1 MSYQNGKIM
10 MAYTSQTGQSYAQD
24 FHFNIDGNTILPD
37 SMMQAPLPMMYDM
50 AEGGIGYQAS
60 SLRFKENVV
69 NLEFE
74 TEAFLSLDAR
84 VFDWKDSGRNDVG
97 FIAEEVAAFD
107 ERLAVSDG
115 QGGHIS
121 MHYDK
126 MTVYLFKVVKDL
138 HAKVEEL
145 EAKLNELNK

>member
-1 MSYQNGKIM
+1 
-10 MAYTSQTGQSYAQD
+10 
-24 FHFNIDGNTILPD
+24 
-37 SMMQAPLPMMYDM
+37 MYDIN
-50 AEGGIGYQAS
+50 EGGIGFQAS

-69 NLEFE
+69 NLDFDAAELFK
-74 TEAFLSLDAR
+74 LDAR

-115 QGGHIS
+115 QGGFIS

>member
-1 MSYQNGKIM
+1 MG
-10 MAYTSQTGQSYAQD
+10 
-24 FHFNIDGNTILPD
+24 
-37 SMMQAPLPMMYDM
+37 APLPMMYDII
-50 AEGGIGYQAS
+50 GGGVGYQSS
-60 SLRFKENVV
+60 SLRFKENVI
-69 NLEFE
+69 NLDFD
-74 TEAFLSLDAR
+74 TNALFALDAR

-115 QGGHIS
+115 QGGFIS

-145 EAKLNELNK
+145 EAKLDKLG